1 MKRTSFLP
9 WFLVLVL
16 LILLIWAW
24 FFRHGPV
31 DEIPYNREAA
41 KEHVIP
47 FTSAIEYVNSYRGA
61 KAELQRQL
69 QDSGYLDRNFN
80 LPAAEMFNRD
90 IFAALLD
97 AKGAEGIRI
106 YLGLN
111 EKKEVCFVMVPVD
124 GKGNDMRGRI
134 VNEKPATA
142 WIPGISSAYALPPV
156 DDEAAE
162 KGHRC
167 PTICPSGSDLY
178 P

>member
-1 MKRTSFLP
+1 MKRTLLLP
-9 WFLVLVL
+9 WFLVVL
-16 LILLIWAW
+16 LLIALIYAW
-24 FFRHGPV
+24 FVRGA
-31 DEIPYNREAA
+31 DGKIPYNREAA
-41 KEHVIP
+41 REHVIP
-47 FTSAIEYVNSYRGA
+47 FTSAIEYTKAYRQA
-61 KAELQRQL
+61 KMELQRQI

-80 LPAAEMFNRD
+80 LPAAESFNRD

-97 AKGAEGIRI
+97 RDSAQGIRI

-111 EKKEVCFVMVPVD
+111 EKREVCFVMVPVD
-124 GKGNDMRGRI
+124 AKGNDLRGRI
-134 VNEKPATA
+134 VDGQQVAS
-142 WIPGISSAYALPPV
+142 IPGISSAYALPPV